1 MTLIEHVTDAGAL
14 PTLAR
19 TIQFAARRH
28 SVIAHNIANASTPR
42 FQHKDVAPAEFQSAL
57 REAVDERRASTGGQ
71 HGELRLKGTRQIE
84 VTDRGLRF
92 DAQTQSGRGVLAHDR
107 NNRDL
112 ESLMKDMTENQ
123 AAFRVA
129 TELMRTQAGTM
140 RAAITERP

>member
-1 MTLIEHVTDAGAL
+1 MTLSDHVTNSGAL
-14 PTLAR
+14 PSLAR
-19 TIQFAARRH
+19 TIQFAGRRQ

-42 FQHKDVAPAEFQSAL
+42 FQHKDVSPAEFQSAL
-57 REAVDERRASTGGQ
+57 REAIDDRRSRTGGG
-71 HGELRLKGTRQIE
+71 HGELRLESTRQIE
-84 VTDRGLRF
+84 VTDRGLQF
-92 DAQTQSGRGVLAHDR
+92 TAETQSGRGVLSHDQ

-112 ESLMKDMTENQ
+112 ESLMKDLTENQ